1 MELERNPPPTDRLYM
16 INVSYFREFSESI
29 KEQTLGGMT
38 LYEEV
43 LASLITDQ
51 FDKQSIEIITL
62 RLLNQSSIDIALY
75 MNIDSKLVDSILREA
90 PSLLKPYR

>member
-16 INVSYFREFSESI
+16 TNVSYFREFSESI
-29 KEQTLGGMT
+29 KEQSLGRMT
-38 LYEEV
+38 LSEEE
-43 LASLITDQ
+43 LASFITDQ
-51 FDKQSIEIITL
+51 FDKQSIEIITR

-75 MNIDSKLVDSILREA
+75 MNIDSMLVDSILREA